1 MTTPLG
7 NSGNSL
13 APKGLEDVIANQSA
27 VCLVDG
33 TRGRLLYR
41 GYDIHD
47 LAAHSTFEETEY
59 LLMVGALPTRTE
71 LREFVGQI
79 KSAQKLDKVT
89 TRVIKDAAP
98 ESRPM
103 NVLCTAVS
111 ASVYTDP
118 DKADSKAG
126 ELRKSVR
133 LLAKIPTIIAA
144 SARKEIRGA
153 AMV

>member
-59 LLMVGALPTRTE
+59 LLMVGALPTTRPTTPKRASFGSRSVLE
-71 LREFVGQI
+71 DRVAGVRGPDQVG
-79 KSAQKLDKVT
+79 T
-89 TRVIKDAAP
+89 
-98 ESRPM
+98 
-103 NVLCTAVS
+103 
-111 ASVYTDP
+111 
-118 DKADSKAG
+118 KA
-126 ELRKSVR
+126 
-133 LLAKIPTIIAA
+133 LAKIPTIIAA